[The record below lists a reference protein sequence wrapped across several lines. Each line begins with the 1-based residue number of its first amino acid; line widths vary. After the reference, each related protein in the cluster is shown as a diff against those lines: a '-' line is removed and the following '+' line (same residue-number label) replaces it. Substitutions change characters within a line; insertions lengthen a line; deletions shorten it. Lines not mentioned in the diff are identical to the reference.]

1 MKNLFASYADDNMLF
16 FDEYSGT
23 ATFCFNQVGILC
35 LDLHNISLNDTNYD
49 EDNPAVIIHIRLLTW
64 DIKLEKCKGL
74 KNDMK
79 EELMLSVWHPKR

>member
-1 MKNLFASYADDNMLF
+1 MKNLFASHANDNMLL
-16 FDEYSGT
+16 FDEYSGN

-64 DIKLEKCKGL
+64 DIKFENCKGL

-79 EELMLSVWHPKR
+79 EELMLSV